1 MVEVTTLDEPL
12 LPALLA
18 FLRRV
23 YPSPHKGDEAYFRWR
38 FFEGPFGPSGAAYAI
53 ARDGKEIIGQL
64 GALRDRLEGRGRS
77 EDVLWLVD
85 MIIAPEARNDLIGV
99 RLVRKVQQ
107 SARTI
112 LLSGAGP
119 HMEKFYVALGFKK
132 LVGNRTLYLPIRA
145 SHVAPAKIP
154 RGIVRSVDAALS
166 LVRPHSVLGYLLSL
180 AAGMRI
186 EKDAVPNDPRIDL
199 LLASEPEA
207 VRCASTPAV
216 RSWRARRPIGRHRI
230 DLSLDR
236 EGVARGYTF
245 AKWFRRDGGPKW
257 IDVVDHAGEP
267 GAVRTLAGNL
277 AAEASREGLDFLRLR
292 GLPATQRELRPLPL
306 LDRLRTTVDEVFVW
320 SRDPGVVRWIS
331 DGPIHMSGLASD
343 RTDYGGD
350 EWT

>member
-132 LVGNRTLYLPIRA
+132 LVGNRTTSLPIRA

-154 RGIVRSVDAALS
+154 RGFVRSVDAVLAF
-166 LVRPHSVLGYLLSL
+166 VRPHSVLGYLLSL

-186 EKDAVPNDPRIDL
+186 EKDAIPNDPRIDL

-216 RSWRARRPIGRHRI
+216 RSWRGSETYRTPPDRPFARSRGRGPRLHVREVVP
-230 DLSLDR
+230 SGRRAEVDR
-236 EGVARGYTF
+236 RRGLRRRARGRACPRGKPSRGGVARGP
-245 AKWFRRDGGPKW
+245 RLP
-257 IDVVDHAGEP
+257 P
-267 GAVRTLAGNL
+267 LARPPCN
-277 AAEASREGLDFLRLR
+277 
-292 GLPATQRELRPLPL
+292 PA
-306 LDRLRTTVDEVFVW
+306 
-320 SRDPGVVRWIS
+320 
-331 DGPIHMSGLASD
+331 
-343 RTDYGGD
+343 
-350 EWT
+350 